1 MRDKEKC
8 SAGCAQMRKEIICLR
23 QIASGTQSCQAPQRL
38 RGWGVEVGLP
48 TLFLYRKLVVSYKGV
63 FRIKKYTHQKMGMAN
78 R

>member
-1 MRDKEKC
+1 MHRC
-8 SAGCAQMRKEIICLR
+8 VRKLFACGKLHQARKVVKPLR
-23 QIASGTQSCQAPQRL
+23 V